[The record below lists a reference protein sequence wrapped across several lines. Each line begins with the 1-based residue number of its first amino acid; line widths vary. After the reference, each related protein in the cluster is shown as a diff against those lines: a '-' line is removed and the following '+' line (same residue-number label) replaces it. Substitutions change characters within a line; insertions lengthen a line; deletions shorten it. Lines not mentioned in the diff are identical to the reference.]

1 MGVGV
6 AVVVVVSPPIVVAP
20 VVVEPSVPP
29 ATIIYNILMSHYYS
43 RHIILGSVHV

>member
-1 MGVGV
+1 MDRTVLVGMGVGV

-29 ATIIYNILMSHYYS
+29 V
-43 RHIILGSVHV
+43 VHVTQRSGLFF